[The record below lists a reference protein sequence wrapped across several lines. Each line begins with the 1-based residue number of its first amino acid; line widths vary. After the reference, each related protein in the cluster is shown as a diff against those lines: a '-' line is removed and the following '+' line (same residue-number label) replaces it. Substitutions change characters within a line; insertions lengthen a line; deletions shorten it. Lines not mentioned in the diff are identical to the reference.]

1 MKDKFVVLSLF
12 FLYACSPLRTSPK
25 DEEHQLELTLHEVQT
40 NIDDFRRD
48 IHCFKAELQ
57 IIDGRIKHFENALA
71 NLKDQTFEKQQAK
84 IEQIAANIQNFEK
97 KFLSL
102 NKGEELLTFTQE
114 VHIALGQFKQRIQ
127 ELEDELGKVKA
138 PNEVYKVKSGDSL
151 EKIAKNHRCSVEK
164 IKKLNGLNN
173 DLIVVGQELKIP
185 Q

>member
-1 MKDKFVVLSLF
+1 MKDKFFVGCLL
-12 FLYACSPLRTSPK
+12 FLYGCSPLRTSPH

-84 IEQIAANIQNFEK
+84 IEQLAATIQSFDK

-114 VHIALGQFKQRIQ
+114 VHIALVQFKERMQ
-127 ELEDELGKVKA
+127 ELEGALSLQKV
-138 PNEVYKVKSGDSL
+138 YRVKSGDSL
-151 EKIAKNHRCSVEK
+151 EKIAKNHRTSVEK
-164 IKKLNGLNN
+164 IKKLNGLTSN
-173 DLIVVGQELKIP
+173 LIVTGQELKIP
-185 Q
+185 HE